1 MSIEFLEV
9 AASSEQVREVSKV
22 PVGVYVYLTNQLLE
36 LIEEAGGPKREELDD
51 AHVEFVK
58 RLSEMIDEKSQN
70 SIEYM
75 ALLGMVASS
84 LVMTLDST
92 VDFLNFQM
100 DLQDFEEGQS

>member
-1 MSIEFLEV
+1 MSIEFLKV

-36 LIEEAGGPKREELDD
+36 LIEEAGGPKREELGD

-58 RLSEMIDEKSQN
+58 RFSEMIDEKSQN

-75 ALLGMVASS
+75 ALLGMVACS
-84 LVMTLDST
+84 LVMTLDSA